1 MGEPRVV
8 GRYALY
14 DEIASGGMAAVY
26 IGRLL
31 GPAGFSR
38 TVAVK
43 CLHAQFAKDPEF
55 VAMFLDEARLA
66 ARIRHPNVV
75 ATLDVVAQS
84 NELFLVMEYV
94 EGESFSRLERTTWA
108 RSEQMPLP
116 IVSAIVTDMLSGLHA
131 AHEATDDHGDA
142 LHIVHRDVSP
152 HNVMVGRDGVSR
164 VLDFGVAKAAA
175 RIQTTRDGQVKG
187 KFAYMSPEQLTRKP
201 VDRRTDVFAAAVVLW
216 EALAGER
223 LFAADDPGAIVTRV
237 LTDEIVPPSHK
248 VPSVPTVLDAIVMKG
263 LSRDPDRRYATAEEM
278 ARAIESVVVPA
289 RPAEVKKWV
298 TDVAGKALAER
309 AAHIA
314 EIESQSSRLD
324 AAAPPSSRRE
334 TSQATD
340 LSHTAP
346 VESLRS
352 RRTWVALAAFIV
364 LGGGVTF
371 ALVRS
376 SQRPAASVSN
386 ASTSSAPPTITSDLA
401 AAIQPP
407 ATTATATA
415 TATVT
420 ANTPSTSIATTAT
433 AASAA
438 LVRRPVSTAAH
449 TAATAATTAKV
460 DCTTPYTF
468 DENGV
473 KHFKR
478 GCL

>member
-1 MGEPRVV
+1 MGEDRTRRVV

-43 CLHAQFAKDPEF
+43 SLHAQFAKDPEF

-94 EGESFSRLERTTWA
+94 EGESFSRLERATWA
-108 RSEQMPLP
+108 HHEQMPLP
-116 IVSAIVTDMLSGLHA
+116 VVSAIVTDMLSGLHA
-131 AHEATDDHGDA
+131 AHEATDDHGEA

-152 HNVMVGRDGVSR
+152 HNVMVGRDGISR

-201 VDRRTDVFAAAVVLW
+201 VDRRTDVFAASVVLW

-237 LTDEIVPPSHK
+237 LTEEIAPPSQK
-248 VPSVPTVLDAIVMKG
+248 VPTVPAALDAIVMKG
-263 LSRDPDRRYATAEEM
+263 LSRDPEQRYATAEDM

-298 TDVAGKALAER
+298 TAVAGKALAER

-324 AAAPPSSRRE
+324 GISDVPPSSRRE
-334 TSQATD
+334 MTQATD

-346 VESLRS
+346 VESSRS
-352 RRTWVALAAFIV
+352 RRTWAWAALAAVVII
-364 LGGGVTF
+364 GGGGTF
-371 ALVRS
+371 ALVRA
-376 SQRPAASVSN
+376 SQTHAATSIAGPSPPPPTSASDVALAPNPPPPPAASTTSAPV
-386 ASTSSAPPTITSDLA
+386 ASSSAVV
-401 AAIQPP
+401 
-407 ATTATATA
+407 ATDR
-415 TATVT
+415 VVRR
-420 ANTPSTSIATTAT
+420 
-433 AASAA
+433 SAA
-438 LVRRPVSTAAH
+438 PAH
-449 TAATAATTAKV
+449 TATPAAATTAKV